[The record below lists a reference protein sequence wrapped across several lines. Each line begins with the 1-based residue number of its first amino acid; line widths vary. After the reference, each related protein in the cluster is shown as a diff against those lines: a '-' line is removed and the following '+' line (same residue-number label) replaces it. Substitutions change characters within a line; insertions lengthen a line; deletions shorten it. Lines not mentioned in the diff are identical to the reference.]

1 MIPHFLSIISHTLKE
16 VGITNNNMEYYISVN
31 NDKRGPYSISELK
44 ARGISSETLVMADG
58 TEQWIPAWQIEEL
71 RPIIKN
77 QVPDYQD
84 PQSTAQNTDNQDK
97 TADAEATPVGK
108 NNDSADELTGQPIND
123 GQAQPTNGKGGQ
135 TNNEQ
140 KIDDFI
146 EGEPV
151 NNTNNFDNIPYQQ
164 GYVAGGPT
172 VASNQGFSPSGNR
185 GEEHKHHGG
194 CLRNFLIGL
203 IILAALTGIAIVTC
217 PDTNAHKAALAN
229 VVATAVSEEVN
240 GTDSAY
246 DDNDVVGKMFRQIS
260 DSWTQKVIE
269 TAVDNLIH
277 VDNHIVFSTGKV
289 RLAGKEHT
297 VSVGFFGHVFTVDK
311 DDLKAAAE
319 QYYSKAERDTK
330 ADLQKKAEKIINENV
345 IDPAAQAIKQ
355 MINGAMN
362 DLMQDM
368 GMSDGSSSDEQQQE
382 EENDSTGN

>member
-172 VASNQGFSPSGNR
+172 VASDQGFSPSGNR

-297 VSVGFFGHVFTVDK
+297 VSVGVFGHVFTVDK

>member
-97 TADAEATPVGK
+97 TADAEATPVGE

-123 GQAQPTNGKGGQ
+123 GQAQTTNGKGGQ

-217 PDTNAHKAALAN
+217 PDTTPTK
-229 VVATAVSEEVN
+229 
-240 GTDSAY
+240 
-246 DDNDVVGKMFRQIS
+246 
-260 DSWTQKVIE
+260 
-269 TAVDNLIH
+269 
-277 VDNHIVFSTGKV
+277 
-289 RLAGKEHT
+289 RLWRM
-297 VSVGFFGHVFTVDK
+297 
-311 DDLKAAAE
+311 L
-319 QYYSKAERDTK
+319 
-330 ADLQKKAEKIINENV
+330 
-345 IDPAAQAIKQ
+345 
-355 MINGAMN
+355 
-362 DLMQDM
+362 
-368 GMSDGSSSDEQQQE
+368 
-382 EENDSTGN
+382 